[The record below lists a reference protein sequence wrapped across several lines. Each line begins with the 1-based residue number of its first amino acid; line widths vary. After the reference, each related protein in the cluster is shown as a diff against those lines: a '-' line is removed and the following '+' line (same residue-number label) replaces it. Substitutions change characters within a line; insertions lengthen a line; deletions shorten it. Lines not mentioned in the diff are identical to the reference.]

1 MNNNMPVINIS
12 KNIKDNPLEVWVK
25 IKNYPKYEV
34 SNLGRIISYNNKNPR
49 LLNGSIRCGYK
60 VVDLWNE
67 DGNTGNNVLNALNKN
82 RDKKKRKVAQINIFT
97 NKIIKVFDCVAD
109 ASRELNIDKSKIAK
123 VARNSMSIDSRGF
136 VYNNFSAGGYKWK
149 YI

>member
-1 MNNNMPVINIS
+1 M
-12 KNIKDNPLEVWVK
+12 VK

-60 VVDLWNE
+60 VVDLWNHNV
-67 DGNTGNNVLNALNKN
+67 NTINNVLNALNKN